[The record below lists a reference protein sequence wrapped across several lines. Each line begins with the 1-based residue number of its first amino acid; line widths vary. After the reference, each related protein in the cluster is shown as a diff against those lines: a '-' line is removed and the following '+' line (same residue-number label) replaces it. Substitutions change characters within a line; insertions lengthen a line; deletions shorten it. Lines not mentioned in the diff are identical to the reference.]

1 MEFAKLT
8 PQQLSQAIELTRRV
22 FDEFEAPAYS
32 PEGVE
37 AFYTYLEP
45 KNLLEQWQKGRL
57 LIWGAFDADKLAGI
71 IALTNLNH
79 VSLLFVDKAYQRR
92 GLASQL
98 FHLMMAYCIQK
109 AVKTV
114 TVNADINAVSIYQR
128 LGFVAM
134 DAVQERNGIRFIPMQ
149 YNI

>member
-1 MEFAKLT
+1 MEFAKLS
-8 PQQLSQAIELTRRV
+8 PLQLSQAIELTRRV
-22 FDEFEAPAYS
+22 FDEFKGPAYS

-37 AFYTYLEP
+37 TFYTYLELE
-45 KNLLEQWQKGRL
+45 NLLEKWQRGRL
-57 LIWGAFDADKLAGI
+57 LMWGAFDADKLVGV
-71 IALTNLNH
+71 IALANQNH

-114 TVNADINAVSIYQR
+114 TVNADVSALSIYQR
-128 LGFVAM
+128 LGFVDL
-134 DAVQERNGIRFIPMQ
+134 DAVQERDGICFVPMQ